1 MFPLLGNGAPDDPD
15 ALASRLEKRYAG
27 VRDLRAEFVQ
37 VASIASLGREEVS
50 SGWVAVKRPGKM
62 RWEYREP
69 AATVMVVDEKTL
81 RIFNPA
87 ERQLQVAPLG
97 AGTFSPTAIGF
108 LLGSLELKRVFVAT
122 LPAEGRADRR
132 GLVLR
137 PREPASFESL
147 ELWLDPE
154 TLQLRESVV
163 HDLFGNRTELRLSDV
178 QENIGVREAVFTL
191 EVPDDIDVIDLR
203 P

>member
-1 MFPLLGNGAPDDPD
+1 
-15 ALASRLEKRYAG
+15 
-27 VRDLRAEFVQ
+27 
-37 VASIASLGREEVS
+37 
-50 SGWVAVKRPGKM
+50 M